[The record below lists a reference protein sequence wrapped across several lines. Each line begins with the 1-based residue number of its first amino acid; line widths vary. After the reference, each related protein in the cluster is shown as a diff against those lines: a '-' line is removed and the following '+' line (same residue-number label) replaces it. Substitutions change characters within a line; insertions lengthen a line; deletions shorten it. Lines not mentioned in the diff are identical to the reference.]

1 MECNHQKSE
10 CMELSEILNWA
21 LGGGLV
27 ATLVALMTLK
37 PTVMKAKSDAEKAI
51 AEAER
56 AKADAETVRITNT
69 EQATR
74 VLIENI
80 VEPLKKELNA
90 TRREMSR
97 LRKAL
102 NQANACDFNAD
113 CPVLRELRDVP
124 KERGRS
130 RSNAGDA
137 DGEAE
142 EHESCEAG
150 EDDPSRGGENS
161 PPA

>member
-1 MECNHQKSE
+1 
-10 CMELSEILNWA
+10 MELSEILNWA

-130 RSNAGDA
+130 
-137 DGEAE
+137 
-142 EHESCEAG
+142 
-150 EDDPSRGGENS
+150 
-161 PPA
+161 